1 MGHGQKLWRHFTIKV
16 GERWKSHLRDKH
28 LAYLLFSAWMLII
41 FATAH
46 SGLAHFLDHQIVS
59 PLEFR
64 CRKLLGKSPR
74 ISPKLKIFAFDD
86 LSIKLLGEAY
96 FPHDLWPT
104 LIEGINKAR
113 PRAIL
118 SASQFAFEKKS
129 LKETD
134 LKRILDIT
142 KLDAPLFSAAIF
154 SPKLLSHR
162 TSIYDDSV
170 WRAVPGLENVVTFD
184 YPEAYT
190 YGPEGV
196 FRSVFKKWGH
206 VYQPWTAKFA
216 PFVRTQKGDK
226 APHLGLLA
234 ARDWQVEKSQFFLD
248 GKRLP
253 IDRKGLST
261 INFLDPDQLGPQIRT
276 MVSLFPKINSG
287 QIGEIILP
295 DDVVL
300 ILGSF
305 GTGASSFI
313 SSPFGAI
320 PNSFFLAS
328 IANSALTGD
337 WLESIDLGLWALLLL
352 GVLGYILGWRVS
364 TKMYLSIIFI
374 ALSCLIVLDIFSF
387 TYLSLKI
394 SFFVPTL
401 ALIGS
406 SGIAFN
412 HRLREEQRRKLSSD
426 LEQKTAAVLQR
437 DFLPA
442 PKLSTKFFDLVSHYE
457 AAQAIGGD
465 WYSYYTVDERWF
477 FIHVADVTGH
487 GTPSALCA
495 SYAKGAIDAM
505 HRNLGNFSEDTPPL
519 YDIHQRLN
527 DILNREG
534 SDRLLITMLSVAID
548 FFDQKIWY
556 FNSGHPPGV
565 VLHSKLQR
573 TSQLR
578 AVGTPVLGLTATFEP
593 TKPLSLAFFPG
604 DSLILYT
611 DGLSRAI
618 KKLIRHQS
626 HAQHN
631 NHASTLD
638 LQSAQAL
645 QDQLLALNEES
656 RRSHQMPPDD
666 VTLVVLHFKDRGDV
680 PDAKES

>member
-1 MGHGQKLWRHFTIKV
+1 
-16 GERWKSHLRDKH
+16 
-28 LAYLLFSAWMLII
+28 MLII
-41 FATAH
+41 FATEH
-46 SGLAHFLDHQIVS
+46 SGLAHFLDHQVVS

-64 CRKLLGKSPR
+64 CRKLLGKSPKM
-74 ISPKLKIFAFDD
+74 SPKLKIFAFDD

-96 FPHDLWPT
+96 FPHDLWPA

-118 SASQFAFEKKS
+118 SATQFAFEKKS

-134 LKRILDIT
+134 LKRIQEIPNLE
-142 KLDAPLFSAAIF
+142 APLFSAAIF
-154 SPKLLSHR
+154 SPQLLSHR
-162 TSIYDDSV
+162 TYTYDDSV
-170 WRAVPGLENVVTFD
+170 WRATPGLEHVGAFD

-206 VYQPWTAKFA
+206 VYQPWAAKFA

-234 ARDWQVEKSQFFLD
+234 ARDWQVEESQFFLD

-261 INFLDPDQLGPQIRT
+261 INFLDPDQLGSQIRT

-300 ILGSF
+300 IVGSF

-328 IANSALTGD
+328 IANSSLTGD
-337 WLESIDLGLWALLLL
+337 WLVSVDLGFWALLSS
-352 GVLGYILGWRVS
+352 GVLGYALGWRVS
-364 TKMYLSIIFI
+364 TKMYLTIIFMT
-374 ALSCLIVLDIFSF
+374 LVCLVFLDIFSF
-387 TYLSLKI
+387 TYLSIKI
-394 SFFVPTL
+394 GFFVPTL

-412 HRLREEQRRKLSSD
+412 HRLREEQRRKLSTD

-442 PKLSTKFFDLVSHYE
+442 PKLSTKYFDLVSHYQ

-505 HRNLGNFSEDTPPL
+505 HRNLGNFSAAMPPL
-519 YDIHQRLN
+519 HDIHLRLN

-534 SDRLLITMLSVAID
+534 SDRLLITMMSVAID
-548 FFDQKIWY
+548 FSDHKIWY

-565 VLHSKLQR
+565 ALHANLQR

-578 AVGTPVLGLTATFEP
+578 AVGTPMLGLTATFEP
-593 TKPLSLAFFPG
+593 TKPISLAFSPG
-604 DSLILYT
+604 DFLILYT

-618 KKLIRHQS
+618 KKLLRHQS

-631 NHASTLD
+631 HLASTLD

-645 QDQLLALNEES
+645 QDRLLALNEES
-656 RRSHQMPPDD
+656 RRGHQTPPDD
-666 VTLVVLHFKDRGDV
+666 ITLVVLHFKDHGEV
-680 PDAKES
+680 PDAKQS

>member
-1 MGHGQKLWRHFTIKV
+1 M
-16 GERWKSHLRDKH
+16 
-28 LAYLLFSAWMLII
+28 
-41 FATAH
+41 
-46 SGLAHFLDHQIVS
+46 VS
-59 PLEFR
+59 
-64 CRKLLGKSPR
+64 
-74 ISPKLKIFAFDD
+74 
-86 LSIKLLGEAY
+86 
-96 FPHDLWPT
+96 
-104 LIEGINKAR
+104 
-113 PRAIL
+113 
-118 SASQFAFEKKS
+118 
-129 LKETD
+129 
-134 LKRILDIT
+134 
-142 KLDAPLFSAAIF
+142 
-154 SPKLLSHR
+154 
-162 TSIYDDSV
+162 
-170 WRAVPGLENVVTFD
+170 FD

-206 VYQPWTAKFA
+206 VYQPWATKFA

-234 ARDWQVEKSQFFLD
+234 ARDWHVEESQFFLD

-328 IANSALTGD
+328 IVNSALSGD
-337 WLESIDLGLWALLLL
+337 LLESIDLGFWALLLSGL
-352 GVLGYILGWRVS
+352 VGYVLGWRVS
-364 TKMYLSIIFI
+364 TKMYLTITFI
-374 ALSCLIVLDIFSF
+374 TILCLVFLDIVSF
-387 TYLSLKI
+387 TYLSVKI
-394 SFFVPTL
+394 SFFAPTL

-412 HRLREEQRRKLSSD
+412 HRLREEQRRKLSAD

-442 PKLSTKFFDLVSHYE
+442 PKLFTKYFDLVSHYQ

-465 WYSYYTVDERWF
+465 WYSYYAVNERWF

-505 HRNLGNFSEDTPPL
+505 HRNLGNFPNDTPPL
-519 YDIHQRLN
+519 HEMHQRLN

-534 SDRLLITMLSVAID
+534 SDRLLITMLSIAID
-548 FFDQKIWY
+548 FFDHKIWY

-565 VLHSKLQR
+565 VLHSHLQKI
-573 TSQLR
+573 SLLR
-578 AVGTPVLGLTATFEP
+578 AIDTPVLGLTATYEP
-593 TKPLSLAFFPG
+593 SKPQSSAFSPG
-604 DSLILYT
+604 DYLVLYT

-626 HAQHN
+626 HTHRQHL
-631 NHASTLD
+631 ASNLD
-638 LQSAQAL
+638 HPSAQAL
-645 QDQLLALNEES
+645 QDRLLALNEAS
-656 RRSHQMPPDD
+656 RRGEQMPPDD
-666 VTLVVLHFKDRGDV
+666 ITLVVLHFKKHREVSNGE
-680 PDAKES
+680 ES

>member
-1 MGHGQKLWRHFTIKV
+1 MGHGQKLWPLSTLQG
-16 GERWKSHLRDKH
+16 GERWKSHLRDKRLSH
-28 LAYLLFSAWMLII
+28 LLFAVWILIV
-41 FATAH
+41 FATEH
-46 SGLAHFLDHQIVS
+46 SGLARFVDHQIVS

-64 CRKLLGKSPR
+64 CRKLLGKSPK

-86 LSIKLLGEAY
+86 LSIKLLGDAY
-96 FPHDLWPT
+96 FPHELWPA
-104 LIEGINKAR
+104 LIAGINKAR

-129 LKETD
+129 LKEAE
-134 LKRILDIT
+134 LNRILDIHH
-142 KLDAPLFSAAIF
+142 LNAPVFSAAIF

-162 TSIYDDSV
+162 TSTYKDSV
-170 WRAVPGLENVVTFD
+170 WRTTPGLENVVSYD
-184 YPEAYT
+184 YPQAYT

-196 FRSVFKKWGH
+196 FRAVFRKWGH
-206 VYQPWTAKFA
+206 VYQPWASQFA

-226 APHLGLLA
+226 APHLGLHA
-234 ARDWQVEKSQFFLD
+234 AREWQVEKGEFFLD

-253 IDRKGLST
+253 INSNGLST

-276 MVSLFPKINSG
+276 MVSLFPKINSD
-287 QIGEIILP
+287 QISEIILP

-300 ILGSF
+300 IPGSF

-328 IANSALTGD
+328 IANSALTGE
-337 WLESIDLGLWALLLL
+337 WLESLDMGIWALLLSGL
-352 GVLGYILGWRVS
+352 LGYAFGWRVS
-364 TKMYLSIIFI
+364 TKTYLSIAFI
-374 ALSCLIVLDIFSF
+374 TLFCLSLLDILVF
-387 TYLSLKI
+387 TYLSVKI
-394 SFFVPTL
+394 LLFVPTL
-401 ALIGS
+401 ALLGS

-412 HRLREEQRRKLSSD
+412 HRLREEQRRKLSAD
-426 LEQKTAAVLQR
+426 LEQKTAAILQR

-442 PKLSTKFFDLVSHYE
+442 PQLSTKSFDLVSYYE

-465 WYSYYTVDERWF
+465 WFSYYSVDDRWF

-505 HRNLGNFSEDTPPL
+505 HRNLGNFPENTPPL
-519 YDIHQRLN
+519 DEIHQRLN

-548 FFDQKIWY
+548 FFEQKIWY

-565 VLHSKLQR
+565 VLHTNSQKA
-573 TSQLR
+573 SQLR
-578 AVGTPVLGLTATFEP
+578 AIGTTVLGLTAAFEP
-593 TKPLSLAFFPG
+593 TKPLCLPFSPG
-604 DSLILYT
+604 DYLVLYT

-618 KKLIRHQS
+618 KKFTRHQGQ
-626 HAQHN
+626 AQHKESISN
-631 NHASTLD
+631 FGI
-638 LQSAQAL
+638 QSAQAL
-645 QDQLLALNEES
+645 QDYLLALNDDS
-656 RRSHQMPPDD
+656 RRGHQMTTDD
-666 VTLVVLHFKDRGDV
+666 VTLVVLYFKDHSDILKTKD
-680 PDAKES
+680 P